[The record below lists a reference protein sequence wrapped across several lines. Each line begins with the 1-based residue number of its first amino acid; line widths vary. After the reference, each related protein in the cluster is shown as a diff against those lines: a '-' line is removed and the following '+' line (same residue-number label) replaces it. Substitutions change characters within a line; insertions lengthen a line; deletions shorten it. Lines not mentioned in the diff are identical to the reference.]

1 MDKPARGRTHAHNFP
16 KKERSE
22 GQENTAAAVEVR
34 LPSPEDDYAEPD
46 FESVFFT
53 SHQIAPRCTQKQKPS
68 LLLWLGAIAICMPPQ
83 SAAQDP
89 GTKYHH
95 LYPQK
100 TDDRNPNG

>member
-1 MDKPARGRTHAHNFP
+1 MDKPARGRTHPHNFP
-16 KKERSE
+16 EKERSE

-46 FESVFFT
+46 FESVFCT
-53 SHQIAPRCTQKQKPS
+53 SHQLAPWRTQKQKPS
-68 LLLWLGAIAICMPPQ
+68 LLLLGPITICMPAQ
-83 SAAQDP
+83 GAARDS

-100 TDDRNPNG
+100 LTIAR